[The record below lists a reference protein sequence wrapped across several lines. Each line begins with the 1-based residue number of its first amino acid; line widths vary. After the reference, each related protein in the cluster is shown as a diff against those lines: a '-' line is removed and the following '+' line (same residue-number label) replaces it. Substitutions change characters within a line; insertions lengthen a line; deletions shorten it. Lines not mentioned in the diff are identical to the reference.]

1 MRFILLIV
9 LLTATACNRTS
20 EAVQYGSGTSE
31 QAFWM
36 PLEEAMQLSAN
47 EQKYVLIDVYTE
59 WCGFCRRM
67 IAETYADSRV
77 HDALDSF
84 FLPVRLN
91 AESNEEI
98 TFLGNTYTKS
108 ELALQLGVRS
118 YPTTIFLNAEGE
130 PVAAQ
135 PGFVEPSRF
144 HHMLS
149 YIGSERFLTQSFSE
163 YMQSR

>member
-1 MRFILLIV
+1 MRLLLLTL
-9 LLTATACNRTS
+9 LLTALACDRTS
-20 EAVQYGSGTSE
+20 EAVEYGTGSSE
-31 QAFWM
+31 QDFWL
-36 PLEEAMQLSAN
+36 PLEEAMQLSEQ

-67 IAETYADSRV
+67 NSETYTDTRV
-77 HDALDSF
+77 HEALDNW

-98 TFLGNTYTKS
+98 AFMGRTYTKS
-108 ELALQLGVRS
+108 DLALQLGVRS
-118 YPTTIFLNAEGE
+118 YPTTIFLNSEGE

-149 YIGSERFLTQSFSE
+149 YIGSERFLSQSFSE

>member
-1 MRFILLIV
+1 MRLLLLTV
-9 LLTATACNRTS
+9 LLTAFACDRTS

-31 QAFWM
+31 QEFWM
-36 PLEEAMQLSAN
+36 PLEEAMQHSMH

-77 HDALDSF
+77 HDALDTW

-91 AESNEEI
+91 AESKEEVN
-98 TFLGNTYTKS
+98 FLGKTYTMS

-118 YPTTIFLNAEGE
+118 YPTTIFLNSEGE

-149 YIGSERFLTQSFSE
+149 YIGSERFLSQSFSE